1 MQRFKTIAVL
11 LLVAFLALAMH
22 YTLPRHEVVRIVGA
36 TERVEEFGIN
46 RFFFRGIPGGLTPGK
61 TRDIRF
67 IETFRPSGR
76 ELVFRNEDTGLGWP
90 PYFKINEADIQAQA
104 RNLVSTADS
113 PDWVRMTY
121 YGVRIQLFSIF
132 PNALR
137 LTPVD
142 GPDDTVIPW
151 TRLIFFAGLIGFGAW
166 LWLAL
171 RRFRERR
178 VEPFLDQMGDRRAR
192 ARGWF
197 GRTWDRITGR

>member
-1 MQRFKTIAVL
+1 MQTFKTIAVL
-11 LLVAFLALAMH
+11 LFVGLLALFMH

-36 TERVEEFGIN
+36 TERVEEFGFN
-46 RFFFRGIPGGLTPGK
+46 RFFFRGIPGGMTPGAS
-61 TRDIRF
+61 RDIRF
-67 IETFRPSGR
+67 IETFRPGGR

-90 PYFKINEADIQAQA
+90 PFFKINEADIQAQA
-104 RNLVSTADS
+104 RNLVSTEAD
-113 PDWVRMTY
+113 PQWVRVTY

-142 GPDDTVIPW
+142 SPDARVIPW
-151 TRLIFFAGLIGFGAW
+151 TRLFGFAGLIGFGAW
-166 LWLAL
+166 LWLSL

-178 VEPFLDQMGDRRAR
+178 VEPFLDQMGERRAR

-197 GRTWDRITGR
+197 GRTWDRLLRR